1 MQLFLRGAFL
11 STRQFAPPLNLAARI
26 EGEHGMNVEERK
38 RENALR
44 LVEDHIGRHLA
55 ESEKTGE
62 LQAAPS
68 FGKPLDYGDGYS
80 ETPEDLR
87 MGFKLLKDG
96 GYVPPEVE
104 LMQEIEAL
112 RRTLETN
119 PNAADASVNQK
130 RLSEMRQR
138 LAMQLEKLRGG

>member
-1 MQLFLRGAFL
+1 M
-11 STRQFAPPLNLAARI
+11 NL
-26 EGEHGMNVEERK
+26 EERK
-38 RENALR
+38 RENGLR

-62 LQAAPS
+62 LRAAAS
-68 FGKPLDYGDGYS
+68 FGKPLDFGDGYF

-87 MGFKLLKDG
+87 MGYKILKDA

-112 RRTLETN
+112 HRTLEAA
-119 PNAADASVNQK
+119 PDAADAPTNQK
-130 RLSEMRQR
+130 RLTDLRQK
-138 LAMQLEKLRGG
+138 LTMQLEKLRGG

>member
-1 MQLFLRGAFL
+1 
-11 STRQFAPPLNLAARI
+11 
-26 EGEHGMNVEERK
+26 MNVEEKK

-62 LQAAPS
+62 LHAAPS
-68 FGKPLDYGDGYS
+68 FGKPLDYGDGYF

-96 GYVPPEVE
+96 GYVPPQVE

-112 RRTLETN
+112 RRSLEAA
-119 PNAADASVNQK
+119 PNAADAPANQK
-130 RLSEMRQR
+130 RLSDMRQK
-138 LAMQLEKLRGG
+138 LAMQLEQLRGSSVL

>member
-1 MQLFLRGAFL
+1 M
-11 STRQFAPPLNLAARI
+11 NL
-26 EGEHGMNVEERK
+26 EERK
-38 RENALR
+38 RENGLR

-68 FGKPLDYGDGYS
+68 FGKPLDFGDGYF

-87 MGFKLLKDG
+87 MGYKILKDA

-112 RRTLETN
+112 RRQLEDQPDAPDAPTQRLRL
-119 PNAADASVNQK
+119 AD
-130 RLSEMRQR
+130 MRQK
-138 LAMQLEKLRGG
+138 LGMQLEKLRGG

>member
-1 MQLFLRGAFL
+1 M
-11 STRQFAPPLNLAARI
+11 NL
-26 EGEHGMNVEERK
+26 EERK
-38 RENALR
+38 RENGLR

-68 FGKPLDYGDGYS
+68 FGKPLDYGDGYF

-87 MGFKLLKDG
+87 MGYKILKDA

-112 RRTLETN
+112 RRTLEAA
-119 PNAADASVNQK
+119 PDAADAPANQK
-130 RLSEMRQR
+130 RLADMRQK
-138 LAMQLEKLRGG
+138 LSMQMEKLRGG

>member
-1 MQLFLRGAFL
+1 M
-11 STRQFAPPLNLAARI
+11 LNL
-26 EGEHGMNVEERK
+26 EERK
-38 RENALR
+38 RENRLR

-62 LQAAPS
+62 LQTAPS
-68 FGKPLDYGDGYS
+68 FGKPLDYGDGYY

-112 RRTLETN
+112 RRSLEAA
-119 PNAADASVNQK
+119 PDAADTSVNQK
-130 RLSEMRQR
+130 RLSDMRQK
-138 LAMQLEKLRGG
+138 LAMRREQLRGSSVL

>member
-1 MQLFLRGAFL
+1 
-11 STRQFAPPLNLAARI
+11 
-26 EGEHGMNVEERK
+26 MNADERK

-55 ESEKTGE
+55 DSEKTGE

-68 FGKPLDYGDGYS
+68 FGKPLDFGDGYF

-87 MGFKLLKDG
+87 MGFKVLKDA

-112 RRTLETN
+112 RRTLEAA
-119 PNAADASVNQK
+119 PAAADAPANHK
-130 RLSEMRQR
+130 RLSDMRQK
-138 LAMQLEKLRGG
+138 LAMQLEQLRGSRSA

>member
-1 MQLFLRGAFL
+1 
-11 STRQFAPPLNLAARI
+11 
-26 EGEHGMNVEERK
+26 MNAEEQK

-44 LVEDHIGRHLA
+44 MVEDHIGRHLA

-68 FGKPLDYGDGYS
+68 FGKPLNYGDRYF

-87 MGFKLLKDG
+87 MGYKMLKDA

-112 RRTLETN
+112 RHTLEAA
-119 PNAADASVNQK
+119 PDSADAPAHRL
-130 RLSEMRQR
+130 RLSEMRQK
-138 LAMQLEKLRGG
+138 LAMQLDRLRGSGSL

>member
-1 MQLFLRGAFL
+1 
-11 STRQFAPPLNLAARI
+11 
-26 EGEHGMNVEERK
+26 MNDEEKK
-38 RENALR
+38 RENGLR

-68 FGKPLDYGDGYS
+68 FGKPLDYGDGYF

-87 MGFKLLKDG
+87 IGFKILKDA

-104 LMQEIEAL
+104 LMQEIETL
-112 RRTLETN
+112 RRNLEAA
-119 PNAADASVNQK
+119 PDAADASANQK
-130 RLSEMRQR
+130 RLSEMRQK
-138 LAMQLEKLRGG
+138 LAMQLEKLRGA

>member
-1 MQLFLRGAFL
+1 
-11 STRQFAPPLNLAARI
+11 
-26 EGEHGMNVEERK
+26 MNIEERK

-55 ESEKTGE
+55 ECEKTGE

-68 FGKPLDYGDGYS
+68 FGKPLDYGDGYF

-87 MGFKLLKDG
+87 MGFKMLKDG

-104 LMQEIEAL
+104 LMQQIEAL
-112 RRTLETN
+112 RRNLEDQSD
-119 PNAADASVNQK
+119 AADAAVNRQ
-130 RLSEMRQR
+130 RLSEMRQK
-138 LAMQLEKLRGG
+138 LAMQLEQLRGQGVL

>member
-1 MQLFLRGAFL
+1 
-11 STRQFAPPLNLAARI
+11 
-26 EGEHGMNVEERK
+26 MNIEERK

-55 ESEKTGE
+55 ESQKTGE
-62 LQAAPS
+62 LQAAAS
-68 FGKPLDYGDGYS
+68 FGKPFDFGDGYF

-87 MGFKLLKDG
+87 MGYKILKDG

-112 RRTLETN
+112 RRNLEAAPTG
-119 PNAADASVNQK
+119 ADAPANQK
-130 RLSEMRQR
+130 RLSEMRQK
-138 LAMQLEKLRGG
+138 LAMQLERLHGSGAL

>member
-1 MQLFLRGAFL
+1 
-11 STRQFAPPLNLAARI
+11 
-26 EGEHGMNVEERK
+26 MNAEERQ

-55 ESEKTGE
+55 ESEKAGE

-68 FGKPLDYGDGYS
+68 FGKPLDYGDGYF

-87 MGFKLLKDG
+87 MGYKILKDG

-112 RRTLETN
+112 RGTLESN
-119 PNAADASVNQK
+119 PAAADAPANKS
-130 RLSEMRQR
+130 RLSELRQK
-138 LAMQLEKLRGG
+138 LAMQLERLRGSSAL

>member
-1 MQLFLRGAFL
+1 M
-11 STRQFAPPLNLAARI
+11 NL
-26 EGEHGMNVEERK
+26 EERK

-62 LQAAPS
+62 LHAAPS
-68 FGKPLDYGDGYS
+68 FGKPLDYGDGYF

-96 GYVPPEVE
+96 GYVPPQVE
-104 LMQEIEAL
+104 LMQEIEVL
-112 RRTLETN
+112 RRSLE
-119 PNAADASVNQK
+119 AAPDATDASASQQ
-130 RLSEMRQR
+130 RLSDMRQK
-138 LAMQLEKLRGG
+138 LAMQLEQLRSNR

>member
-1 MQLFLRGAFL
+1 M
-11 STRQFAPPLNLAARI
+11 NL
-26 EGEHGMNVEERK
+26 EERK
-38 RENALR
+38 RENGLR

-68 FGKPLDYGDGYS
+68 FGKPLDYGEGYF

-87 MGFKLLKDG
+87 MGYKILKDA

-112 RRTLETN
+112 RRTLEEQ
-119 PNAADASVNQK
+119 PHAPDASAQ
-130 RLSEMRQR
+130 RLRLADMRQK
-138 LAMQLEKLRGG
+138 LSMQLEKLRGG

>member
-1 MQLFLRGAFL
+1 
-11 STRQFAPPLNLAARI
+11 
-26 EGEHGMNVEERK
+26 MNVEERK
-38 RENALR
+38 RENGLR

-62 LQAAPS
+62 LRTAAS
-68 FGKPLDYGDGYS
+68 FGKPMDFGDGYF

-87 MGFKLLKDG
+87 MGYKMLKDG

-112 RRTLETN
+112 RLQLEAA
-119 PNAADASVNQK
+119 PDAADAAAN
-130 RLSEMRQR
+130 RQR
-138 LAMQLEKLRGG
+138 LAGMRQKLTMQLEKLRG

>member
-1 MQLFLRGAFL
+1 M
-11 STRQFAPPLNLAARI
+11 NL
-26 EGEHGMNVEERK
+26 EERK
-38 RENALR
+38 RENGLR

-68 FGKPLDYGDGYS
+68 FGKPLDYGDGYF

-87 MGFKLLKDG
+87 MGFKILKDA

-112 RRTLETN
+112 RRTLEAT
-119 PNAADASVNQK
+119 PDAADAPAQQK
-130 RLSEMRQR
+130 RLADLRQK
-138 LAMQLEKLRGG
+138 LTMQLEKLRGG

>member
-1 MQLFLRGAFL
+1 
-11 STRQFAPPLNLAARI
+11 
-26 EGEHGMNVEERK
+26 MNVEEKK

-55 ESEKTGE
+55 ESEKSGE
-62 LQAAPS
+62 LQAARS
-68 FGKPLDYGDGYS
+68 FGKPLDYGDGYF

-87 MGFKLLKDG
+87 MGFKILKDA

-104 LMQEIEAL
+104 LMQDIETL
-112 RRTLETN
+112 RRSLEAA
-119 PNAADASVNQK
+119 PDAADASAKQK
-130 RLSEMRQR
+130 HLSEMRQK

>member
-1 MQLFLRGAFL
+1 M
-11 STRQFAPPLNLAARI
+11 NL
-26 EGEHGMNVEERK
+26 EERK
-38 RENALR
+38 RENGLC

-68 FGKPLDYGDGYS
+68 FGKPLDYGDGYF

-87 MGFKLLKDG
+87 MGYKILKDA

-112 RRTLETN
+112 RRSLEAA
-119 PNAADASVNQK
+119 PDAADTSVNQK
-130 RLSEMRQR
+130 RLSDMRQK
-138 LAMQLEKLRGG
+138 LAMRREQLRGSSVL